1 MESLFDPKDL
11 RIVEDVRSGRNLA
24 CVRSFK
30 AGELLLRSAPMGVG
44 VSHRFAHQWC
54 SYCMSFNDTGKYT
67 LCCES
72 CKHAHYC
79 SEDCRAA
86 HAEAHAS
93 QCGALMLMMKA
104 GLRHEEEVLAIWLAD
119 AWSSREP
126 KPAATPAAASLEAL
140 RRKWALTC
148 KPCSLLHEAAPSG
161 RCHGACDFAERAA
174 AAKRPAAKGADIEEP
189 PIPGLDHLLGLCKD
203 GPGFEGYTERAKS
216 YKSAAKC
223 FADSFEKA
231 LRAGHVARAAR
242 DLAKQ
247 QGHGDVEAT
256 DAALKRERPEQEVLE
271 DMLTRGQRNDFGLF
285 DPTGAEH
292 GKVQFPAV
300 AMVNHSCMPNCAL
313 RMEGRMMCVYA
324 LRDLKAGSQVSVSYN
339 NLRVKASERRLKM
352 KNTWG
357 FECVCERCVGKKDA
371 YIAAY
376 DSKYVC
382 SCGGV
387 RVPEVVSDND
397 EDDEE
402 STQEENAVKAAPKAR
417 NAFSALMDSDE
428 DESDE
433 ES

>member
-148 KPCSLLHEAAPSG
+148 KPCSLLHEAAP
-161 RCHGACDFAERAA
+161 
-174 AAKRPAAKGADIEEP
+174 
-189 PIPGLDHLLGLCKD
+189 
-203 GPGFEGYTERAKS
+203 
-216 YKSAAKC
+216 
-223 FADSFEKA
+223 
-231 LRAGHVARAAR
+231 
-242 DLAKQ
+242 
-247 QGHGDVEAT
+247 
-256 DAALKRERPEQEVLE
+256 KRERPEQEVLE